1 MAAENGSRVSLGGAG
16 RSRLKYGNATF
27 AELRRL
33 TREDAAAV
41 LAFEME
47 NRTYFA
53 RSITDRGDEF
63 FERFTNHHDAL
74 LAQQA
79 AGGCAFHIL
88 VAADGSVIGRVNLY
102 DLERGSAALGYRVA
116 ERVAGRG
123 VATAAVESVAALAR
137 DEYGLDVLV
146 AEVSDINV
154 SSRRVLEK
162 AGFVA
167 AGPTE
172 IGAKRATRYV
182 RDLHRSAPT
191 DRR

>member
-1 MAAENGSRVSLGGAG
+1 MGAKDGSESL
-16 RSRLKYGNATF
+16 T
-27 AELRRL
+27 ELRRL

-41 LAFEME
+41 LAFEIE

-53 RSITDRGDEF
+53 RSVSDRGDEF
-63 FERFTNHHDAL
+63 YERFTNHHDAL

-79 AGGCAFHIL
+79 AGVCAFHIL
-88 VAADGSVIGRVNLY
+88 VEADGSVIGRVNLY
-102 DLERGSAALGYRVA
+102 DLKRGSAALGYRVA

-123 VATAAVESVAALAR
+123 VATAAVERVAALAR
-137 DEYGLDVLV
+137 DEYGLNVFV
-146 AEVSDINV
+146 AEVTDTNV

-172 IGAKRATRYV
+172 INAKPATRYT
-182 RDLHRSAPT
+182 RDLHIGRSSV
-191 DRR
+191 